1 MLSLKLMKNQ
11 NEKETEFVK
20 RKVCSSDCVWNL
32 MKKGVVK
39 SRYGSAVLCGDF
51 LVRLMGFFPL
61 DKREENKI

>member
-1 MLSLKLMKNQ
+1 
-11 NEKETEFVK
+11 
-20 RKVCSSDCVWNL
+20 VWNL
-32 MKKGVVK
+32 MWKGVVK